1 MASLRLIRLMA
12 RRRALLDEPVAAPRL
27 PRVRLDTPWLTVAL
41 IVISAVVQ
49 VAAVGYLCGWW
60 AR

>member
-1 MASLRLIRLMA
+1 MASLRLTRLMA
-12 RRRALLDEPVAAPRL
+12 RRRAVARTPRL